1 MCGTQRGRLG
11 SHVKRGGWKEAAGG
25 GVSSDHVTTS
35 SRRERLEFEAGEIV
49 RVLRFALLSLRK
61 TLWVLGFLVCK
72 IAQLR

>member
-1 MCGTQRGRLG
+1 M
-11 SHVKRGGWKEAAGG
+11 
-25 GVSSDHVTTS
+25 SSDHVTTS

-72 IAQLR
+72 IARLR